1 MHQLI
6 LLNIYL
12 FQIVSEFERILGVTT
27 SIRDIFVANLRQTS
41 SAIISVAKRKTTK
54 NSRKMQQ
61 YLQLLEDND
70 LDDEELSSSEG

>member
-61 YLQLLEDND
+61 YLELLEDND